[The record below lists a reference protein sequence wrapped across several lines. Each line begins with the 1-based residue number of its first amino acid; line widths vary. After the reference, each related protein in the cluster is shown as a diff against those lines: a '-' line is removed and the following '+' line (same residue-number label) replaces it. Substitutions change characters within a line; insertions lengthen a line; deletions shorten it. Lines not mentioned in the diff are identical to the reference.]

1 MFSVSLP
8 LPVSA
13 SVFSVPLF
21 SPSPLVVPLP
31 PSSSSTSTSLPS
43 PSPLGPSTAQSKE
56 LQIKKQFQ
64 ETCKIQ
70 TRQYKALRAHLL
82 ETTPKAQHKSL
93 LKRLKEEQTRKL
105 AILAEQYDQSISE
118 MLSSQALRLDETQE
132 AEFQA
137 LRQQLQQEL
146 ELLNAYQSKI
156 KIRTESQHERELR
169 ELEQRVALRRA
180 LLEQRVEEELLA
192 LQTGRSERIRSLLE
206 RQARE
211 IEAFDAESM
220 RLGFSSM
227 ALGGIPAEA
236 AAQGYPAPPPAPAWP
251 SRPVPR
257 SGAHWSHGPP
267 PPGMPPPAWRQP
279 SLLAPPG
286 PPNWL
291 SSPAQSGTPRGGAL
305 LLLRNSPQPL
315 RRAASGGSG
324 SDSVGPPAA
333 AVPGPLSRS
342 TSVASHILNGSSHFY
357 S

>member
-1 MFSVSLP
+1 MGRRPLKLVLP
-8 LPVSA
+8 
-13 SVFSVPLF
+13 
-21 SPSPLVVPLP
+21 
-31 PSSSSTSTSLPS
+31 
-43 PSPLGPSTAQSKE
+43 
-56 LQIKKQFQ
+56 IFQ
-64 ETCKIQ
+64 
-70 TRQYKALRAHLL
+70 
-82 ETTPKAQHKSL
+82 
-93 LKRLKEEQTRKL
+93 
-105 AILAEQYDQSISE
+105 
-118 MLSSQALRLDETQE
+118 LRLDETQE

-180 LLEQRVEEELLA
+180 LLEQRVRGLGLQDGVGSPPPPRTLTGLSNLFWVFQVEEELLA

-291 SSPAQSGTPRGGAL
+291 GPPAQSGTPRGGAL

-324 SDSVGPPAA
+324 SDNVGPPAA

>member
-1 MFSVSLP
+1 MP
-8 LPVSA
+8 
-13 SVFSVPLF
+13 
-21 SPSPLVVPLP
+21 
-31 PSSSSTSTSLPS
+31 
-43 PSPLGPSTAQSKE
+43 Q
-56 LQIKKQFQ
+56 
-64 ETCKIQ
+64 
-70 TRQYKALRAHLL
+70 
-82 ETTPKAQHKSL
+82 
-93 LKRLKEEQTRKL
+93 
-105 AILAEQYDQSISE
+105 
-118 MLSSQALRLDETQE
+118 
-132 AEFQA
+132 
-137 LRQQLQQEL
+137 
-146 ELLNAYQSKI
+146 
-156 KIRTESQHERELR
+156 
-169 ELEQRVALRRA
+169 
-180 LLEQRVEEELLA
+180 VEEELLT

-291 SSPAQSGTPRGGAL
+291 GPPAQSGAPRGGAL

-324 SDSVGPPAA
+324 SDNVGPPAA

>member
-1 MFSVSLP
+1 MSPQDGKGRAGSLFQD
-8 LPVSA
+8 S
-13 SVFSVPLF
+13 PLF
-21 SPSPLVVPLP
+21 WV
-31 PSSSSTSTSLPS
+31 
-43 PSPLGPSTAQSKE
+43 
-56 LQIKKQFQ
+56 
-64 ETCKIQ
+64 
-70 TRQYKALRAHLL
+70 
-82 ETTPKAQHKSL
+82 
-93 LKRLKEEQTRKL
+93 
-105 AILAEQYDQSISE
+105 
-118 MLSSQALRLDETQE
+118 SQ
-132 AEFQA
+132 
-137 LRQQLQQEL
+137 
-146 ELLNAYQSKI
+146 
-156 KIRTESQHERELR
+156 
-169 ELEQRVALRRA
+169 
-180 LLEQRVEEELLA
+180 VEEELLA

-279 SLLAPPG
+279 ALLAPPG

-291 SSPAQSGTPRGGAL
+291 GPPTQSGTPRGGAL

-315 RRAASGGSG
+315 RRAASGGSSG
-324 SDSVGPPAA
+324 ENVGPPA